1 MDEADA
7 VRGLLAAAGFDPP
20 PTDVA
25 ELVEAYAMVREMVKL
40 LYSVDAARYE
50 SPALRFQPDPRF
62 VDWP

>member
-1 MDEADA
+1 MDDGDA
-7 VRGLLAAAGFDPP
+7 VRGLLAAASFDPP
-20 PTDVA
+20 ATDLA

-50 SPALRFQPDPRF
+50 SPALRFEPDPRL